1 MFLFISSDLDI
12 RGEAAPAMP
21 ARSVTPGRVQPAERE
36 RERERGDPD
45 SGQWTVRAAWLART
59 AGHEEVISSAV
70 ETGL

>member
-12 RGEAAPAMP
+12 RGEAAPASL
-21 ARSVTPGRVQPAERE
+21 ARSVTPGRVQPA
-36 RERERGDPD
+36 ERERGDPD

>member
-1 MFLFISSDLDI
+1 
-12 RGEAAPAMP
+12 MP